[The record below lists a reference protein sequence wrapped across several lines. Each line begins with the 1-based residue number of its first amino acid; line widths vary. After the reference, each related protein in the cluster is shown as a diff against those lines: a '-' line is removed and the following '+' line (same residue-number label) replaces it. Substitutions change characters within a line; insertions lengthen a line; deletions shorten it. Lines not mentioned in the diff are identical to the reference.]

1 MDIQKAHARTRKQN
15 QSNTIRSITNKQ
27 RKRICETQHKNAGSF
42 IKQLQN
48 ISKRF
53 EKVLFPGMKA
63 LSPGIRENSQVNRPT
78 DIKRKSK
85 RMVRRKKKRKKR
97 TKIKDTRKRKQE
109 HTTSE
114 KHKGAKTN
122 QLSNKA

>member
-27 RKRICETQHKNAGSF
+27 GKRICETQHKNAGSF

-85 RMVRRKKKRKKR
+85 QMVRRNKK
-97 TKIKDTRKRKQE
+97 
-109 HTTSE
+109 
-114 KHKGAKTN
+114 
-122 QLSNKA
+122 

>member
-27 RKRICETQHKNAGSF
+27 GKRICETQHKNASSF

-85 RMVRRKKKRKKR
+85 RMVRRNKKWKIERKSKIQENESKNTQPQKNTRALKRISSQ
-97 TKIKDTRKRKQE
+97 T
-109 HTTSE
+109 
-114 KHKGAKTN
+114 A
-122 QLSNKA
+122 